1 MYCIVYNFFGKGHLQ
16 TAVAIVFTPSTSPD
30 LTQCQLSKFLKP
42 WRGGLNKFQQET
54 WRTRSKNRQGVEE
67 SISSFTLIIQYNY
80 AKCVTTIS
88 QNNPER
94 CGVCSH
100 TMQYNII
107 LGTVMGWVRVWTL
120 IKNYFLRDC
129 KIVINIFDIFLCRN
143 WILESRLD
151 HWTTTEHKIREK
163 TTALGLPR
171 QQNVSL
177 WGSRQP
183 TSFSTDL

>member
-1 MYCIVYNFFGKGHLQ
+1 M
-16 TAVAIVFTPSTSPD
+16 
-30 LTQCQLSKFLKP
+30 
-42 WRGGLNKFQQET
+42 
-54 WRTRSKNRQGVEE
+54 
-67 SISSFTLIIQYNY
+67 IIQYNF
-80 AKCVTTIS
+80 ANCVTTIS
-88 QNNPER
+88 QINPER
-94 CGVCSH
+94 RCACSH

-163 TTALGLPR
+163 TTALGLRR

-177 WGSRQP
+177 WDSHQP
-183 TSFSTDL
+183 SSFSTDFWRCNAKNLVFMMDLNASILGDGKLKGGVCRIGRCIQNTTDTSTRLHMWSLDSLMWERCKIWQSK